1 MSRVKTTLFH
11 GLWSKFGEAQRWDRY
26 RDNWKKE
33 RSIEFC
39 LRFLC
44 EMKSKEIKN
53 NEYAWHTY
61 VLYVKIILL
70 LGWLV
75 LVQ

>member
-11 GLWSKFGEAQRWDRY
+11 GLWSKFGEAQRWDLY
-26 RDNWKKE
+26 RDSWE
-33 RSIEFC
+33 REIYRV
-39 LRFLC
+39 LLGFLY
-44 EMKSKEIKN
+44 EMKSEEIKN
-53 NEYAWHTY
+53 NKYAWHIY
-61 VLYVKIILL
+61 VLYVKITLL